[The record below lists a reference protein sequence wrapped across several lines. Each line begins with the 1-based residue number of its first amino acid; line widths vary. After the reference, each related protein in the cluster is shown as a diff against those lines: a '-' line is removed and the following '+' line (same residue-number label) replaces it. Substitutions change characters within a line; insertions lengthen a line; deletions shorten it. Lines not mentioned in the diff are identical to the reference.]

1 MNERAYDH
9 QPIEAKW
16 QRVWAEQETFR
27 VTEDPARPKYYCL
40 EMFPYP
46 SGRIHMGHVR
56 NYAIGDVIAR
66 YKRMRG
72 FNVLHPMGWDAFGLP
87 AENAAIEKGV
97 HPATWTTENIA
108 YMRDQLKRMG
118 LSYDWSREI
127 ATCEPDYYRW
137 NQWLFLRFYDKGL
150 AYKKRSAV
158 NWCPS
163 CETVLANEQVEEGCC
178 WRCDSLVVQKELEQ
192 WFFKITQ
199 YAEELLKGC
208 ERLPAWPARVLTMQ
222 RNWIGKSVGVEV
234 DFPLTEPLPGLQAI
248 RIFTTRQDTIFGAT
262 FMSLAPESPLV
273 ERLIAGRPE
282 AAAVRDF
289 VARVSRQ
296 ENAVRTAADREKDG
310 VFTGAYAINPLTQ
323 AKIPIWVA
331 NFVLYEYGTGAIM
344 AVPAH
349 DQRDFEFATKYGIP
363 VRLVI
368 QHPAG
373 TPDAPLS
380 AAYEDAIG
388 TLMNS
393 AQFSGL
399 SVTEGQA
406 ALADDIEAKGL
417 GTRTVKYRLRDWGIS
432 RQRYWGTPI
441 PILYCKTC
449 GTVPVPDA
457 DLPVMLPKDVPF
469 TGKGSS
475 PLARVD
481 QFLTMTCPKC
491 KGPARRETDTM
502 DTFVDSSWYF
512 LRYCSPRE
520 GARSLDPA
528 KADHWMAV
536 DQYIGGIEHAVL
548 HLLYAR
554 FFTKAVRDLGL
565 IKTDEPFMRLLTQGM
580 VCKETYR
587 CEEHGWLF
595 PDDLAGSDKDGRR
608 CGTCGK
614 PAEKGRVEKMS
625 KSRKNVVDPER
636 LIATYGADTARLFS
650 LFAAPP
656 EKDLEWNDAGVE
668 GAARFLGRV
677 WRLVHERV
685 ARGAAE
691 TAQPGKPQALSGDV
705 RNESAKRVQDLRRLM
720 HRTIRKV
727 TEDIERD
734 FQFNTA
740 IAALMEF
747 VNGLYKF
754 TAETNAAGHA
764 DEPRAW
770 RDAIAALILLLS
782 PFAPHIAEELW
793 ATTGHATGLA
803 RERWPAYDGALLQE
817 EVLTIPVQVNGKVRS
832 KLSVPAEWSAEQV
845 VQAALEDAKVAA
857 WITGKAIKKKV
868 YVDKRLVNIVVGD
881 T

>member
-1 MNERAYDH
+1 MEQPYDP
-9 QPIEAKW
+9 QKIEAKW
-16 QRVWAEQETFR
+16 QAVWEKQETFR
-27 VTEDPARPKYYCL
+27 VTEDPARPQYYCL

-66 YKRMRG
+66 YQRMRG

-87 AENAAIEKGV
+87 AENAAIERGV
-97 HPATWTTENIA
+97 HPHTWTRENIA
-108 YMRDQLKRMG
+108 YMRTQLKRLG
-118 LSYDWSREI
+118 LSYDWSREV

-137 NQWLFLRFYDKGL
+137 NQWLFLRFYEKGL
-150 AYKKRSAV
+150 AYKKHSAV

-163 CETVLANEQVEEGCC
+163 CATVLANEQVEDGRC
-178 WRCDSLVVQKELEQ
+178 WRCEAEVAQKELEQ

-199 YAEELLKGC
+199 YAEELLDGC
-208 ERLPAWPARVLTMQ
+208 EQLSAWPARVLAMQ
-222 RNWIGKSVGVEV
+222 RHWIGKSVGVEV
-234 DFPLTEPLPGLQAI
+234 DFPLAEPLPDLPAI

-282 AAAVRDF
+282 AVTVRDF

-296 ENAVRTAADREKDG
+296 EKAVRTATDREQEG
-310 VFTGAYAINPLTQ
+310 VFTGAYAIHPLTQ
-323 AKIPIWVA
+323 EPIPIWVA

-349 DQRDFEFATKYGIP
+349 DQRDLEFAATYRIP

-368 QHPAG
+368 QAPDG
-373 TPDAPLS
+373 TLAEPLP
-380 AAYEDAIG
+380 AAYEDAEG
-388 TLMNS
+388 MLVNS

-399 SVTEGQA
+399 SVAEGQV
-406 ALADDIEAKGL
+406 ALAEYIETKGL
-417 GTRTVKYRLRDWGIS
+417 GTRTVNYRLRDWGIS

-441 PILYCKTC
+441 PIIYCQTC

-457 DLPVMLPKDVPF
+457 DLPVTLPSDVPF

-475 PLARVD
+475 PLARMELFVHV
-481 QFLTMTCPKC
+481 LCPKC
-491 KGPARRETDTM
+491 GGASQRETDTM

-520 GARSLDPA
+520 KTRPLDPA
-528 KADHWMAV
+528 QAGHWLPV

-554 FFTKAVRDLGL
+554 FFTKAARDLGL
-565 IKTDEPFMRLLTQGM
+565 TTVDEPFLRLLTQGM

-595 PDDLAGSDKDGRR
+595 PDDLTGSDKDGRR

-625 KSRKNVVDPER
+625 KSKKNVVDPER

-656 EKDLEWNDAGVE
+656 EKDLEWHDTGVE
-668 GAARFLGRV
+668 GASRFLSRV
-677 WRLVHERV
+677 WRLVQG
-685 ARGAAE
+685 GAPTRSTGAE
-691 TAQPGKPQALSGDV
+691 SPSLPPADIA
-705 RNESAKRVQDLRRLM
+705 LRRLT
-720 HRTIRKV
+720 HRTIKKV
-727 TEDIERD
+727 TEDMERD
-734 FQFNTA
+734 CQFNTA

-754 TAETNAAGHA
+754 TADTRSAGHG
-764 DEPRAW
+764 DEVPALREAL
-770 RDAIAALILLLS
+770 ATLILLLA
-782 PFAPHIAEELW
+782 PFAPHLAEELW
-793 ATTGHATGLA
+793 AVTGHQTSLA
-803 RERWPAYDGALLQE
+803 HEGWPAYDAALIQE

-832 KLSVPAEWSAEQV
+832 KLSVPAIWSKEQV
-845 VQAALEDAKVAA
+845 VAAAQADTKVGA
-857 WITGKAIKKKV
+857 WLAGKAITTVV
-868 YVDKRLVNIVVGD
+868 YVDKRLVNIVVEG
-881 T
+881 

>member
-1 MNERAYDH
+1 VAEHHYDH
-9 QPIEAKW
+9 QQIEAKW
-16 QRVWAEQETFR
+16 QRVWDEQETFR

-66 YKRMRG
+66 YKMMRG

-87 AENAAIEKGV
+87 AENAAIERGV
-97 HPATWTTENIA
+97 HPQIWTRENIA
-108 YMRDQLKRMG
+108 YMRAQLKSMG
-118 LSYDWSREI
+118 LSYDWSREV
-127 ATCEPDYYRW
+127 ATCEPDYYKW
-137 NQWLFLRFYDKGL
+137 NQWLFLKFYEKGL

-163 CETVLANEQVEEGCC
+163 CETVLANEQVEDGRC
-178 WRCDSLVVQKELEQ
+178 WRCDSVVVQKELEQ

-199 YAEELLKGC
+199 YAEELLQGC
-208 ERLPAWPARVLTMQ
+208 EQLPAWPARVLTMQ
-222 RNWIGKSVGVEV
+222 RNWIGKSVGVEA
-234 DFPLTEPLPGLQAI
+234 DFPLAEPLPDLPAI

-282 AAAVRDF
+282 AVAVREF
-289 VARVSRQ
+289 VAWVSRQ
-296 ENAVRTAADREKDG
+296 EKAVRTAADREKEG
-310 VFTGAYAINPLTQ
+310 IFTGAYAINPFTH

-349 DQRDFEFATKYGIP
+349 DQRDFEFATKYRIP

-368 QHPAG
+368 QSPGG
-373 TPDAPLS
+373 TPAEPLS
-380 AAYEDAIG
+380 AAYEDAVG
-388 TLMNS
+388 TLVNS

-399 SVTEGQA
+399 AVAEGKA
-406 ALADDIEAKGL
+406 KIADYVEAGGFGK
-417 GTRTVKYRLRDWGIS
+417 RTVNYRLRDWGVS

-441 PILYCKTC
+441 PIIYCKTC
-449 GTVPVPDA
+449 GTVPVPAA
-457 DLPVMLPKDVPF
+457 DLPVTLPKDVPF

-481 QFLTMTCPKC
+481 KFLNVKCPKC
-491 KGPARRETDTM
+491 GGAGRRETDTM

-520 GARSLDPA
+520 GARPLDPA
-528 KADHWMAV
+528 RADHWMAV

-565 IKTDEPFMRLLTQGM
+565 IKVGEPFMSLLTQGM

-595 PDDLAGSDKDGRR
+595 PADLTGSEKEGWR
-608 CGTCGK
+608 CGKCGK

-625 KSRKNVVDPER
+625 KSRKNVVDPEH

-677 WRLVHERV
+677 WRLVHDMTPIIAGSAREAPAASVAASSRV
-685 ARGAAE
+685 SSVTIA
-691 TAQPGKPQALSGDV
+691 
-705 RNESAKRVQDLRRLM
+705 LRRLT

-727 TEDIERD
+727 TEDIERE

-754 TAETNAAGHA
+754 TAETKEANKA
-764 DEPRAW
+764 DEAPALRE
-770 RDAIAALILLLS
+770 AIEALILLLS

-793 ATTGHATGLA
+793 AVTGHAAGLA
-803 RERWPAYDGALLQE
+803 RQCWPAYDGVLIQE

-832 KLSVPAEWSAEQV
+832 KLSVPAEWSKEQV
-845 VQAALEDAKVAA
+845 VAASQADVKVRE
-857 WITGKAIKKKV
+857 WTQGRTVKNVV

-881 T
+881 A

>member
-1 MNERAYDH
+1 MAEQHYDH
-9 QPIEAKW
+9 QHTEAKW
-16 QRVWAEQETFR
+16 QRAWAEQETFC

-56 NYAIGDVIAR
+56 NYAIGDVVAR

-87 AENAAIEKGV
+87 AENAAIERGV
-97 HPATWTTENIA
+97 HPQIWTQENIA
-108 YMRDQLKRMG
+108 YMRAQLKRMG

-127 ATCEPDYYRW
+127 ATCEPDYYKW
-137 NQWLFLRFYDKGL
+137 NQWLFLEFYKKKL
-150 AYKKRSAV
+150 AYKKHSAV

-163 CETVLANEQVEEGCC
+163 CETVLANEQVEEGRC
-178 WRCDSLVVQKELEQ
+178 WRCDSGVIQKELEQ
-192 WFFKITQ
+192 WFFRITQ

-208 ERLPAWPARVLTMQ
+208 DQLTGWPARVLTMQ

-234 DFPLTEPLPGLQAI
+234 DFPLAEPAPGLPAI

-282 AAAVRDF
+282 AVAVREF

-296 ENAVRTAADREKDG
+296 EKAVRTAADREKEG
-310 VFTGAYAINPLTQ
+310 IFTGAYAINPFTQ

-349 DQRDFEFATKYGIP
+349 DQRDFEFATRYGIP

-368 QHPAG
+368 QKPDG
-373 TPDAPLS
+373 TLAEPLP
-380 AAYEDAIG
+380 AAYEDEAG
-388 TLMNS
+388 ALVNS

-399 SVTEGQA
+399 GVAEA
-406 ALADDIEAKGL
+406 KAKLADYVEAKGF
-417 GTRTVKYRLRDWGIS
+417 GTRTVNYRLRDWGVS

-441 PILYCKTC
+441 PIIYCQAC
-449 GTVPVPDA
+449 GTVPVPAA
-457 DLPVMLPKDVPF
+457 DLPVTLPRDVPL

-475 PLARVD
+475 PLARAA
-481 QFLTMTCPKC
+481 QFVQVKCPKC
-491 KGPARRETDTM
+491 GGAGRRETDTM

-520 GARSLDPA
+520 GARPLDPA
-528 KADHWMAV
+528 KAGHWMAV

-554 FFTKAVRDLGL
+554 FFTRAVRDLGL
-565 IKTDEPFMRLLTQGM
+565 IKVDEPFLSLLTQGM

-595 PDDLAGSDKDGRR
+595 QDDLAGSEQDGWR
-608 CGTCGK
+608 CKQCGR

-625 KSRKNVVDPER
+625 KSKKNVVDPER

-656 EKDLEWNDAGVE
+656 EKDLEWSDAGVE
-668 GAARFLGRV
+668 GASRFLGRV
-677 WRLVHERV
+677 WRLVHDMTPIIAGFATEAPAASV
-685 ARGAAE
+685 AASSRASSVTIA
-691 TAQPGKPQALSGDV
+691 
-705 RNESAKRVQDLRRLM
+705 LRRLT

-727 TEDIERD
+727 TEDIERE

-754 TAETNAAGHA
+754 TAETREAGKA
-764 DEPRAW
+764 GEA
-770 RDAIAALILLLS
+770 AALREAVDALVLLLS

-793 ATTGHATGLA
+793 AATGHATSLA
-803 RERWPAYDGALLQE
+803 RERWPLYDAALIQE
-817 EVLTIPVQVNGKVRS
+817 DVLTIPVQVNGKVRS
-832 KLSVPAEWSAEQV
+832 KLSVPAAWSKEQV
-845 VQAALEDAKVAA
+845 VAASQSDVKVRE
-857 WITGKAIKKKV
+857 WIQGKTVKNIV

-881 T
+881 A